1 MRSGQTGSG
10 GGSGPK
16 IAAQDVKVRIMESLL
31 LHLEIIRHTGAP
43 LLDGPREVGYGVPG
57 VAAPRMGGQAVAG
70 IGQELL
76 SALDGLED
84 EMDTVYKSF
93 VKAGV
98 AVGAWKGKKA
108 STVSPDTFFCTGP
121 DLELTCS
128 QSNRSWGSKVVR
140 SMDKMTS
147 SKA

>member
-108 STVSPDTFFCTGP
+108 STVSSISISLYMAKFVADACA
-121 DLELTCS
+121 E
-128 QSNRSWGSKVVR
+128 
-140 SMDKMTS
+140 
-147 SKA
+147 